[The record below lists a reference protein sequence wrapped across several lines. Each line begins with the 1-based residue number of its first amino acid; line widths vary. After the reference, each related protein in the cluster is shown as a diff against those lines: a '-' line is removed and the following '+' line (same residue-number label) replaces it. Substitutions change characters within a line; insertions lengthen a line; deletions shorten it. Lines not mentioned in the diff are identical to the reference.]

1 MSTCQSLCRIDCGS
15 CEAWCKNWL
24 KGPFHLRLGIEP
36 SLCPYRKFHSL
47 HGRHTYCQY
56 TNRKLNVGGLMRA
69 WREGILRLPINWELQ
84 VLVCI
89 TETTARCCNGRRE
102 RKNRHRDI
110 GSNLHLG
117 VEPSFCALELL
128 IMGRRTVR
136 KWIRLLSHSTAISK
150 WPNRMLVDFGRQ
162 LKGLSSI

>member
-1 MSTCQSLCRIDCGS
+1 M
-15 CEAWCKNWL
+15 W
-24 KGPFHLRLGIEP
+24 EP
-36 SLCPYRKFHSL
+36 
-47 HGRHTYCQY
+47 GRVDAG
-56 TNRKLNVGGLMRA
+56 LNGKCFA
-69 WREGILRLPINWELQ
+69 IAGILIGKLQ

-128 IMGRRTVR
+128 IKV
-136 KWIRLLSHSTAISK
+136 
-150 WPNRMLVDFGRQ
+150 LVHMSVPMYCVQTEMITDGPFGS
-162 LKGLSSI
+162 LFKPESSSPLMAW